1 MKKII
6 LLAIGILLVIVCIA
20 LLTKFGQP
28 EQINETKLQ
37 GINAEKKSTQSDVQR
52 KLDDLGQQDEKY
64 RRMSQEAAQALF
76 KAFAEENWDE
86 VLKFLS
92 CNSDSQEFQYYK
104 DEYGGLEII
113 KIGESFKPD
122 NYRGWKVPYEVRLKK
137 SGEIQKHNLA
147 LDVGPDGQF
156 VVDGGI

>member
-64 RRMSQEAAQALF
+64 RRMSQEAAQAFL
-76 KAFAEENWDE
+76 KALSEEDWQE
-86 VLKFLS
+86 VSKFD
-92 CNSDSQEFQYYK
+92 SDSVSQPYK
-104 DEYGGLEII
+104 DKYGGLEII
-113 KIGESFKPD
+113 SIGESFKPD
-122 NYRGWKVPYEVRLKK
+122 DYYGWKVPYEVRLK
-137 SGEIQKHNLA
+137 SGEIQKHDLA